1 MPRSD
6 VLRWTWQ
13 EAGRQYKDR
22 EKYVNVRS
30 ARNYRSL
37 PRSFTISDRNDLP
50 PFDPSWNEWPLP
62 DDPAIREAL
71 LRAYEDG
78 SWGRY
83 HGPHVEQLEADLA
96 AFHEVPAS
104 LSCASGTIAVQI
116 ALRGL
121 NLPEGSEVIL
131 AAYDFPGNFR
141 AIQDSGLFPVL
152 VDINPRTWCLDVE
165 TIEAAIREKTSAVIV
180 SHLHGGIADMPA
192 IREMADRRGI
202 AIVEDACQAPG
213 AKLHDKRLG
222 TFGDV
227 GVLSFGG
234 SKLLTAGRGGAIL
247 TQRAEVL
254 QRAKIFCERGNHAFP
269 LSELQAAVLLPQL
282 KRLDAQNRAR
292 FHNVQ
297 RLRELL
303 AASEEHLQPIEL
315 HPESEPAFYKHAWL
329 ARSEQ
334 VAKLL
339 LGKAEVAGVPLA
351 SGFRGFT
358 RRPSSQARKV
368 ETLHSAD
375 RAASRTVILHHPILM
390 HAPEAIAWIAQWI
403 SRELDAVANSGAG
416 TGPDSESV

>member
-1 MPRSD
+1 MPGSH

-13 EAGRQYKDR
+13 EAGRQYKDP

-30 ARNYRSL
+30 ARNCWLL

-50 PFDPSWNEWPLP
+50 PFDPRWSEWPLP
-62 DDPAIREAL
+62 DDPAVREAL
-71 LRAYEDG
+71 LRAYQDG

-83 HGPHVEQLEADLA
+83 HGPHVEQLEAELA
-96 AFHEVPAS
+96 VFHEVPAS

-152 VDINPRTWCLDVE
+152 VDINPRTWCLDAE
-165 TIEAAIREKTSAVIV
+165 TIEAAISKKTSAVIV
-180 SHLHGGIADMPA
+180 SHLHGGIADMPV

-213 AKLHDKRLG
+213 GKLNGNRLG

-282 KRLDAQNRAR
+282 KRLVAQNEAR

-303 AASEEHLQPIEL
+303 AASEDQLQPIEL
-315 HPESEPAFYKHAWL
+315 HPDGEPAFYKHAWL
-329 ARSEQ
+329 ASSEQ
-334 VAKLL
+334 VASLL
-339 LGKAEVAGVPLA
+339 VTKAEAAGVPLA

-358 RRPSSQARKV
+358 KRPSSQARKV
-368 ETLHSAD
+368 GTLQSAEC
-375 RAASRTVILHHPILM
+375 ASSRTLILHHPILLQ
-390 HAPEAIAWIAQWI
+390 APVAIDWIAQWI
-403 SRELDAVANSGAG
+403 SRELDAAIRSG
-416 TGPDSESV
+416 TSPDSESI

>member
-1 MPRSD
+1 MPRSH

-13 EAGRQYKDR
+13 EAGRQYKDP

-30 ARNYRSL
+30 TRNYRSL
-37 PRSFTISDRNDLP
+37 PRSITISDRDDLP
-50 PFDPSWNEWPLP
+50 PFDSRWNEWPLP

-96 AFHEVPAS
+96 AYHNVPAT

-165 TIEAAIREKTSAVIV
+165 SIEAAIGEKTSAVIV

-213 AKLHDKRLG
+213 AQLQGKRLG

-247 TQRAEVL
+247 TERAEVL

-269 LSELQAAVLLPQL
+269 LSELQAAVLLPQI

-292 FHNVQ
+292 LHHVQ

-303 AASEEHLQPIEL
+303 AASEERFQPIEL
-315 HPESEPAFYKHAWL
+315 HPEGEPAFYKHAWL
-329 ARSEQ
+329 AASEQ
-334 VAKLL
+334 VARLL
-339 LGKAEVAGVPLA
+339 IGKAEAAGVPLA

-358 RRPSSQARKV
+358 KRPGSQARKV
-368 ETLHSAD
+368 GALPMAENAS
-375 RAASRTVILHHPILM
+375 SRTVILHHPILM
-390 HAPEAIAWIAQWI
+390 QSPAAIVWIAQWI
-403 SRELDAVANSGAG
+403 SRELDAVVNSG
-416 TGPDSESV
+416 TSPNSKSV